1 MKTETLEA
9 LKESCHHWHRLAT
22 GTQRAGEHSTTW
34 DCALC
39 GLFFNEAQLSICC
52 EGCPV
57 YADGRD
63 PRCRGTP
70 YEAAY
75 EAWKNY
81 VTAPA
86 ETVGTFRA
94 AFFAAAQ
101 DELDFLLGLVPA
113 AELPGLLE
121 ELGRGQVR
129 QSFPLLTAQAAGPQ

>member
-1 MKTETLEA
+1 M
-9 LKESCHHWHRLAT
+9 
-22 GTQRAGEHSTTW
+22 
-34 DCALC
+34 C

-63 PRCRGTP
+63 FRCRGTP

-101 DELDFLLGLVPA
+101 DELDFLLGLLPA

-121 ELGRGQVR
+121 ELGRGTCVVCGGH
-129 QSFPLLTAQAAGPQ
+129 PLATYLVKQAAGDTCPACA